1 MRITSFLTLTILTL
15 VAVVCPLV
23 FPVFADPAPAPVR
36 PSWFVYSE
44 EVLVAEAVAWFIGA
58 TLLWNLLKKRKNE
71 ISMSETYEIMVL
83 VMIVSFLIGLV
94 FWIFFGWI

>member
-1 MRITSFLTLTILTL
+1 LRITSFLTLTILTL

-23 FPVFADPAPAPVR
+23 FPVFADPAPLNTPVN
-36 PSWFVYSE
+36 WFVYSE
-44 EVLVAEAVAWFIGA
+44 EVLLGEAVAWFIGA

-71 ISMSETYEIMVL
+71 ISMSETYGIMLL
-83 VMIVSFLIGLV
+83 VMIVSFLVGLV